1 MSVYHCVEYKSHCK
15 AKIWVR
21 DGNYHKRSTDGHNHC
36 GDPIEVGSRIVRH
49 KGKEMLRGNPLVRLG
64 GVTSVG
70 TAMPPVFRFRD
81 PSAK

>member
-1 MSVYHCVEYKSHCK
+1 
-15 AKIWVR
+15 
-21 DGNYHKRSTDGHNHC
+21 
-36 GDPIEVGSRIVRH
+36 VGSRIVRH